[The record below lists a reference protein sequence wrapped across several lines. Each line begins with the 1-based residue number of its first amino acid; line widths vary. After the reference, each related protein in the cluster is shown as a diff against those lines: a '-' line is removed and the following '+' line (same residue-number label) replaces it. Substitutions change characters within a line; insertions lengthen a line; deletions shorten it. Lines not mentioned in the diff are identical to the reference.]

1 MSFFCLLTNANNSH
15 IVSEIARSF
24 MQYKED
30 LSESGI
36 KLTKSRLALL
46 SLLEKVGKPLDAA
59 QLSFMLKGK
68 ADQATVYRILDLLTN
83 KGIILKLEFGE
94 GKYRYELKKN
104 HHHHLIC
111 QNCGNIEDVEG
122 EYLVSLEAQ
131 IRKENGFLVKSHSLE
146 FFGVCKRCQQ

>member
-1 MSFFCLLTNANNSH
+1 
-15 IVSEIARSF
+15 
-24 MQYKED
+24 MQYKND

-46 SLLEKVGKPLDAA
+46 SLLEKEGKPLDAA

-68 ADQATVYRILDLLTN
+68 ADQATVYRILDLLTK

-94 GKYRYELKKN
+94 GKYRYELRKN

-111 QNCGNIEDVEG
+111 HSCGSIEDIEG
-122 EYLVSLEAQ
+122 EYMANLETQ
-131 IRKENGFLVKSHSLE
+131 IRKDNGFIVKNHSLE
-146 FFGVCKRCQQ
+146 FFGVCKVCQQ